1 MSGRRQPPSNGTR
14 ESREAA
20 RAVEPHTPAMR
31 HAIVALLAQ
40 EPGLTCEDIVTR
52 LSFKHQTASAR
63 LNDLYRDGRVRFDSR
78 RGARGRLLRHYYLDE
93 APANDQCRLPGVG

>member
-1 MSGRRQPPSNGTR
+1 MSRRRQPPSNGTC

-31 HAIVALLAQ
+31 HAIVALLAE
-40 EPGLTCEDIVTR
+40 EPGLTCKDIEKR
-52 LSFKHQTASAR
+52 LEFLHETTSAR
-63 LNDLYRDGRVRFDSR
+63 LKELSDAGRVRYDKR